1 MIGLETVKMF
11 FIEQFHKISISKEQK
26 VPVGQASY
34 NARFDGN
41 PGTGKTNVARLY
53 AAFLIEIEVL
63 PKGSL
68 VIETSGATLVSGRGV
83 DVLKKHFAEI
93 EKVGGGVIFL
103 DEAYQLNPKED
114 REGRQ
119 VLDFILTFSEKLECK
134 HGSIVWIFA
143 GYADRMEKLFEHNP
157 GLPSRFPCHLV
168 FNDYSDEELLEIF
181 SSILANGGR
190 DKSVST
196 ELPSQAPV
204 PPKQS
209 SSIPMSPPANGYNN
223 YMHKADEKDKWG
235 NIWKWNS
242 NQFTFED
249 SYNNITGYGV
259 ADLGTTSNP
268 VISRNDNS
276 QWIYNNR
283 NKLWQNLSNPS
294 MQHQTEFPGHLKA
307 FNASEPTLMEPF
319 IVSDEKWSRIA
330 IQRLG
335 KQRGKVGFGNAR
347 SVRIL
352 FDRIRQRQASR
363 LAKLKSLGFTP
374 DIMLF
379 ERDDL
384 LGPRADR
391 TSLQA
396 SEAYHELLAMEG
408 LQSVKDKVENFLELV
423 MQNAQREED
432 GKKMIE
438 VSLNYVFLGNPGKT
452 LCNTSLLIYRH

>member
-1 MIGLETVKMF
+1 M
-11 FIEQFHKISISKEQK
+11 
-26 VPVGQASY
+26 
-34 NARFDGN
+34 
-41 PGTGKTNVARLY
+41 
-53 AAFLIEIEVL
+53 
-63 PKGSL
+63 
-68 VIETSGATLVSGRGV
+68 
-83 DVLKKHFAEI
+83 
-93 EKVGGGVIFL
+93 
-103 DEAYQLNPKED
+103 
-114 REGRQ
+114 
-119 VLDFILTFSEKLECK
+119 
-134 HGSIVWIFA
+134 WIFA

-181 SSILANGGR
+181 ISILANGGR

-209 SSIPMSPPANGYNN
+209 PSIPMSPANGYND
-223 YMHKADEKDKWG
+223 YMHKTDEKDKWG

-259 ADLGTTSNP
+259 DNLGTTTNP

-283 NKLWQNLSNPS
+283 NKLWQNLSIPS
-294 MQHQTEFPGHLKA
+294 MQHQTEFPGHPKA
-307 FNASEPTLMEPF
+307 DKASEPIPVEPF
-319 IVSDEKWSRIA
+319 IVIDEKWSRIA

-363 LAKLKSLGFTP
+363 LAKLKRLGFTP

-379 ERDDL
+379 ERVDL

-432 GKKMIE
+432 EKKMIE

-452 LCNTSLLIYRH
+452 LYNTSLLIYHH